1 MPIHVYLFAAAAMTS
16 VLLFV
21 WALQEMRGTLSGRR
35 RRQVRANLGTVSVQP
50 ASFRQVVLEQTSTD
64 RIVQPVV
71 NWLAKKARRFA
82 PGQFL
87 VGIEKRRDLAG
98 ANATW
103 TIERLLAAKMLLG
116 GLALLPSL
124 ALVAGNPSPAMFLV
138 AGVFVVGGFMAPDL
152 LLGARGRRRQSEI
165 ERSFP
170 HVLDQL
176 TICVEAGLG
185 LDAALDRA
193 ARSSSGALA
202 EELARVLQDVRLGA
216 SRQAALE
223 AFVART
229 DVPEIRH
236 FVVALRQGDRYGVPV
251 AKALRVQATDAREAR
266 RARAEE
272 RAQKMSVKLLFP
284 LMFCILPALFVVI
297 LGPAAIRIAHLGLTG
312 HAH

>member
-1 MPIHVYLFAAAAMTS
+1 MPIHVYLFAAAAMAS

-21 WALQEMRGTLSGRR
+21 WALQEMRATLPGRR
-35 RRQVRANLGTVSVQP
+35 RRQVRANLGTVSVRP
-50 ASFRQVVLEQTSTD
+50 PTFRQVVLEQTSTD
-64 RIVQPVV
+64 RIVQPAVT
-71 NWLAKKARRFA
+71 WLSKKARRFA
-82 PGQFL
+82 PAQFL

-103 TIERLLAAKMLLG
+103 TIERLLAAKVLLG
-116 GLALLPSL
+116 GLTLLPSL
-124 ALVAGNPSPAMFLV
+124 ALVAGNPSPEMLLV
-138 AGVFVVGGFMAPDL
+138 GAVFVVGGFMAPDL
-152 LLGARGRRRQSEI
+152 LLGARGRRRQAEI

-193 ARSSSGALA
+193 ARSSSGPLA

-223 AFVART
+223 SFVART

-236 FVVALRQGDRYGVPV
+236 FVVALGQADRYGIPV

-284 LMFCILPALFVVI
+284 LMFCILPALFVVL
-297 LGPAAIRIAHLGLTG
+297 LGPAAIRIAHLSLT
-312 HAH
+312 AHS